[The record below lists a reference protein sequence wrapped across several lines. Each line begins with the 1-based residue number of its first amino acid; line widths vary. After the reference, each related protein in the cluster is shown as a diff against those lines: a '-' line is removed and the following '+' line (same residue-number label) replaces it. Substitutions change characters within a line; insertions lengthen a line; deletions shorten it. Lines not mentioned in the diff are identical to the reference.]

1 MESPC
6 WYNIFQVGMIY
17 LLSKAN
23 HFNAFSAL
31 HCTPLD
37 NNSKIPGNQTYV
49 TSNKFSSLEFEDSD
63 ITQLKIGVENI

>member
-1 MESPC
+1 
-6 WYNIFQVGMIY
+6 MIY

-37 NNSKIPGNQTYV
+37 NNSKIPRNQTYV
-49 TSNKFSSLEFEDSD
+49 TCNKFSSLEFEDND